1 MKIIITY
8 DIIKNKTR
16 NEIIELLFFYGLLRV
31 QNSVFFGDLKKNKI
45 KNIING
51 IKKIKL
57 EENDSIYIFKICEK
71 DFKNIKFF
79 GKSIN
84 LYYIENDFI
93 FI

>member
-45 KNIING
+45 KNMA
-51 IKKIKL
+51 L
-57 EENDSIYIFKICEK
+57 SQQMVDFDEK
-71 DFKNIKFF
+71 
-79 GKSIN
+79 
-84 LYYIENDFI
+84 
-93 FI
+93 

>member
-51 IKKIKL
+51 IK
-57 EENDSIYIFKICEK
+57 
-71 DFKNIKFF
+71 NIKFF